1 MKRFLIALLMAGL
14 PGAIP
19 AADFAD
25 LQRLDARQVVGAGAP
40 AAPAVEKWAVSYRLD
55 GMLNIREGRIILNT
69 SDGRLFTLQMDP
81 ALARA
86 YDGAIVAVE
95 GRVMQAD
102 DRDVLRVEAIS
113 PYTPPVKPEPA
124 AYDPLQR
131 RARVLSEENERLRV
145 ENVRWHKAGP
155 GEFDWAT
162 AAVKP
167 GSIKDIYLIK
177 QPFPP
182 ELLAAHSLLLF
193 TFERGGLTDA
203 GGKEAYGLVL
213 SIEANLKQGQ
223 AYDPLAGLKNTYNI
237 IWTLSTWEDYA
248 RRSVQVM
255 NKRLIPYKLAGFSKP
270 QKSWLV
276 RETLRQAG
284 VNRDGEF
291 YHTVTNNCTN
301 NLLILMNRALPE
313 IRRIPMWEVPYSVYN
328 INATMPVFVPG
339 YLQGRGLLGPELPEV
354 TMTNLNLP
362 LP

>member
-1 MKRFLIALLMAGL
+1 MRKFLMALLMSGL
-14 PGAIP
+14 PATVP
-19 AADFAD
+19 AAGFAD
-25 LQRLDARQVVGAGAP
+25 LQRFGARQAGETGAP
-40 AAPAVEKWAVSYRLD
+40 MAPAVNKWAVSYQLD

-69 SDGRLFTLQMDP
+69 PDGRLFTLRLDP
-81 ALARA
+81 ALARK
-86 YDGAIVAVE
+86 YDGSVVAVE
-95 GRVMQAD
+95 GKVMQAD
-102 DRDVLRVEAIS
+102 DRDVLKVESIAF
-113 PYTPPVKPEPA
+113 YNPPVTQQA
-124 AYDPLQR
+124 ASYDPLQR
-131 RARVLSEENERLRV
+131 RVSVLSDQDAAMRV

-155 GEFDWAT
+155 GEFDWTT

-167 GSIKDIYLIK
+167 GTVKDIYLVK

-203 GGKEAYGLVL
+203 DGNEAYGLAL
-213 SIEANLKQGQ
+213 SIEAHLKVGQ
-223 AYDPLAGLKNTYNI
+223 PYSPLAGMKNSYNI

-255 NKRLIPYKLAGFSKP
+255 NNSLIPYKLASFSAP

-276 RETLRQAG
+276 REALRQAG

-291 YHTVTNNCTN
+291 YNTVTNNCTN

-313 IRRIPMWEVPYSVYN
+313 LRRVPMWDVPYLVYN
-328 INATMPVFVPG
+328 IEATMPLFVPG
-339 YLQGRGLLGPELPEV
+339 YLQQRGLLGPELPAV
-354 TMTNLNLP
+354 TMSNLYLP

>member
-1 MKRFLIALLMAGL
+1 MKRFLIALLLAGL
-14 PGAIP
+14 PGAAP

-25 LQRLDARQVVGAGAP
+25 LQRLDARQIVGAGAP
-40 AAPAVEKWAVSYRLD
+40 AVVKWAVSYQLD

-69 SDGRLFTLQMDP
+69 PDGRLFTLRMDP
-81 ALARA
+81 AQARK
-86 YDGAIVAVE
+86 YDGSVVAVE
-95 GRVMQAD
+95 GKVMQAD
-102 DRDVLRVEAIS
+102 DRDVLKVENIA
-113 PYTPPVKPEPA
+113 PYTPPVTQQA
-124 AYDPLQR
+124 LSYDPMQR
-131 RARVLSEENERLRV
+131 RVSVLSDQDAAMRV
-145 ENVRWHKAGP
+145 QNVRWHKAKP

-167 GSIKDIYLIK
+167 GAIKDIYLIK

-203 GGKEAYGLVL
+203 DGNEAYGLVL
-213 SIEANLKQGQ
+213 SIEAYLKVGQ
-223 AYDPLAGLKNTYNI
+223 PYNPLTGMKNSYNI

-255 NKRLIPYKLAGFSKP
+255 NKRLIPYKLAGFSA
-270 QKSWLV
+270 QQNSWLV

-313 IRRIPMWEVPYSVYN
+313 SRRIPMWDIPYSVYN
-328 INATMPVFVPG
+328 LEATMPVFVPG
-339 YLQGRGLLGPELPEV
+339 YLQGKGLLGPELPEV
-354 TMTNLNLP
+354 TLANLNLP

>member
-1 MKRFLIALLMAGL
+1 MKKFLITLLMTGL
-14 PGAIP
+14 PGAAP

-25 LQRLDARQVVGAGAP
+25 LQRLDARQALAAGNP
-40 AAPAVEKWAVSYRLD
+40 GAPAVEKWGVSYQLD

-69 SDGRLFTLQMDP
+69 PDGRLFTLQMDP
-81 ALARA
+81 VLART
-86 YDGAIVAVE
+86 YDGSVVAVE

-102 DRDVLRVEAIS
+102 DRDVLKVEAIS
-113 PYTPPVKPEPA
+113 TYTPPVNPEAA

-131 RARVLSEENERLRV
+131 RARVLSDEDARMQV
-145 ENVRWHKAGP
+145 ENVRWHKNKP
-155 GEFDWAT
+155 GEFDWTT
-162 AAVKP
+162 AAVRP
-167 GSIKDIYLIK
+167 SFIKDIYLIK

-182 ELLAAHSLLLF
+182 EALAAHSLLLF

-213 SIEANLKQGQ
+213 SIEAHLKQGQ
-223 AYDPLAGLKNTYNI
+223 AYDPLAGMKNSFNI
-237 IWTLSTWEDYA
+237 IWTLSTWEDYS

-255 NKRLIPYKLAGFSKP
+255 NKRLIPYKLASFSAP

-276 RETLRQAG
+276 RETLRQTG

-291 YHTVTNNCTN
+291 YNTVTNNCTN

-313 IRRIPMWEVPYSVYN
+313 SRRIPMWDVPYSVYN
-328 INATMPVFVPG
+328 ISATMPVFVPG
-339 YLQGRGLLGPELPEV
+339 YLQDKGLLGPELPEV
-354 TMTNLNLP
+354 TLSNLNLP